1 MPYNNPAPVV
11 LWPLSG
17 TTIPTL
23 TPTMIWS
30 AVGIAANGYDLGIY
44 HPGSINPFYHTTSI
58 PAGSHTFAV
67 PAGIL
72 QRNTLYYW
80 KLKAIPFPGDT
91 ATSTA
96 ALSFTTGLFPD
107 PPIQN
112 SPIGTSSVPSIVT
125 TNLVNLQWTPTVP
138 VGPSYYYH
146 IVVEQFV
153 GGVWNTL
160 APIIDTESGL
170 GSLIQG
176 SSWAAALPASSGQYR
191 WKIQAS
197 ENHTATTVNTTPS
210 YGTFTYPVPWGSF
223 SGYQYFN
230 VVLTTLPSPPVLDT
244 PGTAGGYPGTSIAT
258 LTPQLKWQA
267 VTGATSY
274 RILLDKTTD
283 GGATWTNLINTSV
296 ASPGLTYDVPGL
308 TDGVKYRWTANVTTG
323 AGTSPDAPPLYF
335 YTQIP
340 VVVVPAPVLV
350 SPGISAGSPG
360 TQVSTLTPTFS
371 WNAVTSADN
380 YHVFVEHW
388 NDTTDEWDAL
398 YDAITGSVALTW
410 TYPPIGTSG
419 VPDLVEH
426 DLYRW
431 TASTHTAAGGWGAA
445 NSNPLYFNVIAYVFQ
460 ADQEL
465 PAAGPM
471 DYYMGRIWYATKDLR
486 TYCAGDI
493 VRGVWGTAPFR
504 FRDSILHVTENPLA
518 TAGDGFQ
525 VPSNGGNINAITHPA
540 NLDAALGQ
548 GRLTL
553 LCEKS
558 LYQLTVP
565 VDRSAWQSVDNDNA
579 PLQTEVMTGSGTL
592 AERSAVS
599 HNGDL
604 FYQGADNSV
613 RSFSMAVRYFGTWG
627 NLAISSNVD
636 RALKRNDMSLM
647 RFASS
652 IVFDNRLL
660 QTAMPI
666 STVNGVAFQGILALD
681 FDIISNL
688 QEKKPPAWDGMYDGL
703 NVLQLF
709 RGSFGGKE
717 RAFAAV
723 AEPDNSIAIYEFE
736 PTEKTDTVVDA
747 RRITWYVETAAYTF
761 GKEFELKKLDG
772 GEIWIDRVSGT
783 VDVEVYYRPDAD
795 VCWRFWHKDQFCS
808 AADTSEDADNP
819 IGQGQT
825 GYSAH
830 GEGYNFTLMLPK
842 PPMVNCAVQSGR
854 PLDQGYQFQAKIVL
868 KGFCRIRGVIMYA
881 TAMERSP
888 FSGLKG

>member
-1 MPYNNPAPVV
+1 MQ
-11 LWPLSG
+11 
-17 TTIPTL
+17 TI
-23 TPTMIWS
+23 
-30 AVGIAANGYDLGIY
+30 
-44 HPGSINPFYHTTSI
+44 
-58 PAGSHTFAV
+58 
-67 PAGIL
+67 
-72 QRNTLYYW
+72 
-80 KLKAIPFPGDT
+80 
-91 ATSTA
+91 
-96 ALSFTTGLFPD
+96 
-107 PPIQN
+107 
-112 SPIGTSSVPSIVT
+112 
-125 TNLVNLQWTPTVP
+125 TVP
-138 VGPSYYYH
+138 GY
-146 IVVEQFV
+146 
-153 GGVWNTL
+153 
-160 APIIDTESGL
+160 
-170 GSLIQG
+170 
-176 SSWAAALPASSGQYR
+176 
-191 WKIQAS
+191 
-197 ENHTATTVNTTPS
+197 TTM
-210 YGTFTYPVPWGSF
+210 PWGTWSDVTY
-223 SGYQYFN
+223 GYQYFTVN
-230 VVLTTLPSPPVLDT
+230 LVTLPSPPVLDT
-244 PGTAGGYPGTSIAT
+244 PGTAGGYPGTSITTA
-258 LTPQLKWQA
+258 TPQLKWEA
-267 VTGATSY
+267 VTGATQYSV
-274 RILLDKTTD
+274 LVETSTD
-283 GGATWTNLINTSV
+283 GVTWAQVFTANIT
-296 ASPGLTYDVPGL
+296 PPTLTYDITPGAL
-308 TDGVKYRWTANVTTG
+308 SDGLKYRWTAKAITAAGDSGYNTG
-323 AGTSPDAPPLYF
+323 YLYF
-335 YTQIP
+335 YVQIP
-340 VVVVPAPVLV
+340 VVVVTAPVLV

-388 NDTTDEWDAL
+388 NDTTDEWDPL
-398 YDAITGSVALTW
+398 YDAITGSAALTW

-431 TASTHTAAGGWGAA
+431 TASAHTAAGGWGAA

-592 AERSAVS
+592 AERSTVS

-808 AADTSEDADNP
+808 AADTCEDADTP
-819 IGQGQT
+819 ICGSELQQ
-825 GYSAH
+825 H